1 MQAKVFRSWL
11 SVGSGQC
18 GLQTLA
24 AGLSLAGFLIVAPAR
39 VATCAETAH
48 NFEKWEKE
56 ISAYERMDVT
66 NPPPKDALVFIG
78 SSTILRWRTLAQ
90 DFPKHQVINRGFGGS
105 EIVDSTHF
113 AGRIIFPYQPRMVF
127 LRAGGNDLWAG
138 KSVEQ
143 VVADYKEFVARVHA
157 KLPEADMVFIS
168 LSPSPARW
176 TQRDKEKAVNTL
188 IEEYTKQTPR
198 LKYIEDYDMV
208 LGADGKVR
216 PELFVE
222 DKLHFNAEGY
232 KLLVERVRPYLPK

>member
-1 MQAKVFRSWL
+1 
-11 SVGSGQC
+11 
-18 GLQTLA
+18 
-24 AGLSLAGFLIVAPAR
+24 
-39 VATCAETAH
+39 
-48 NFEKWEKE
+48 
-56 ISAYERMDVT
+56 
-66 NPPPKDALVFIG
+66 
-78 SSTILRWRTLAQ
+78 
-90 DFPKHQVINRGFGGS
+90 
-105 EIVDSTHF
+105 
-113 AGRIIFPYQPRMVF
+113 MVF

-188 IEEYTKQTPR
+188 IEEYTKQTPH